1 MVLAFLDDYLYELSD
16 SQGGDQLVFVCI
28 YIQYGLEYISLILVI
43 FYSGVK

>member
-28 YIQYGLEYISLILVI
+28 YIQYGLKYISFILVI
-43 FYSGVK
+43 FYSEVK